1 MIYEPFHL
9 KISLQVQELINYC
22 NNVGRATI
30 TSKTYII
37 RPIQDYFLK
46 MIKQ

>member
-9 KISLQVQELINYC
+9 KISLQVQQIINYC
-22 NNVGRATI
+22 NNVRKATSTI
-30 TSKTYII
+30 KTNII
-37 RPIQDYFLK
+37 RVIQYIFLK